1 MTSYCGINCEECEA
15 FSATQNNDNQLKKR
29 VAQRWSSLYGKEFK
43 PEDVHCEGC
52 RSEGTLGT
60 YCQAMCRI
68 KPCCR
73 EKQIETCAQC
83 REFACKDLKEVF
95 DFCSEARERLM
106 ALKKS

>member
-15 FSATQNNDNQLKKR
+15 FIATQNKDNQLKTK
-29 VAQRWSSLYGKEFK
+29 VAQRWSSLYGKKIK
-43 PEDVHCEGC
+43 PDDVYCYGC
-52 RSEGTLGT
+52 KFGGTQGI

-83 REFACKDLKEVF
+83 KDFACKDLKEVF
-95 DFCSEARERLM
+95 NFCSDAKKALM
-106 ALKKS
+106 CLKE